1 MKITEQILN
10 TYRGEKKE
18 DREENNKE
26 KMDKN
31 QLLEKVKIVQKHWV
45 EASTNH
51 HLCVHPK
58 IRHNVSNTIEVD
70 DWDAVR
76 DYIYENRHSFAGI
89 SLLSNTGDKD
99 YNQAP
104 FTSVLTTS
112 QIIEKYGE
120 GAMFASGL
128 IVDGLHVFNNN
139 LWEACDSILFNIQFE
154 ENSDTVLKKDWVRRF
169 KKFANNYLKDDHKE
183 TSYLLKDVYL
193 LHKWNKITKTLK
205 PVDWI
210 NTNIKPVYTEI
221 NTTGAQSCAGGA
233 CELNF

>member
-1 MKITEQILN
+1 M
-10 TYRGEKKE
+10 
-18 DREENNKE
+18 
-26 KMDKN
+26 
-31 QLLEKVKIVQKHWV
+31 
-45 EASTNH
+45 
-51 HLCVHPK
+51 
-58 IRHNVSNTIEVD
+58 
-70 DWDAVR
+70 R

-128 IVDGLHVFNNN
+128 IVDGLHAFNNN
-139 LWEACDSILFNIQFE
+139 LWEACDSILFNSQFE
-154 ENSDTVLKKDWVRRF
+154 ENSNTVLKKDWVRRF
-169 KKFANNYLKDDHKE
+169 KKFANNYLKDDYKE

-210 NTNIKPVYTEI
+210 NTNVKPSYTEI
-221 NTTGAQSCAGGA
+221 DTIGAQSCAGGA
-233 CELNF
+233 CEIVLV